1 MIEESKIRE
10 KAYQL
15 WEDDGRPDGSAQSF
29 WFRALEELE
38 VQDRLPS
45 VQTAGSGAS
54 EIADTDAASPM
65 KNETE
70 DPGQRTPV
78 TVAGQGSQSADAQP
92 TDTDR
97 PAKDGDGPLG
107 DA

>member
-15 WEDDGRPDGSAQSF
+15 WENDGRPDGSAESF

-38 VQDRLPS
+38 AQDQLSS
-45 VQTAGSGAS
+45 VQTAGPGSS
-54 EIADTDAASPM
+54 ETADTGAASP
-65 KNETE
+65 KASTE
-70 DPGQRTPV
+70 APGQRTPV
-78 TVAGQGSQSADAQP
+78 TVAGQGSQSVDTQP